1 MLCCSVLFL
10 TRLLQVPDY
19 YEIVKEPID
28 LTMILNRINAG
39 DYYITLEV
47 RLVCVC
53 LAR

>member
-1 MLCCSVLFL
+1 MLFL

-47 RLVCVC
+47 CAWCAFAWRDDAC
-53 LAR
+53 